1 MREPDTVSEAVSDVV
16 HPVRLT
22 TSDRVTLTIDVPD
35 GTSVVDA
42 AAATGYVLPGQC
54 HAGTCG
60 SCHAAAT
67 GAYRLGPHS
76 AAALPDAAAAA
87 GQVLL
92 CRTYPTGPVEVTAPY
107 ARSRILDGRPGRRE
121 GVVTDVVRVAAQMV
135 WVQIALES
143 DDETGAGY
151 QFDPGQFVEVQVP
164 GDERRRAYSLVNT
177 GNWNGTAELLVKLH
191 PGGYF
196 SGYLTD
202 LLDRWPVAAD
212 DGARLVLHG
221 PTGAFGLRESG
232 RRPRWFVAGGTGL
245 APVLSLLRR
254 MAEWGEPHPVR
265 LFLGVPTP
273 ADLPR
278 LPVLAELATTLPTLR
293 LAVCVEHPDDGWT
306 GAVGN
311 PLAALEAA
319 VAEHTGTAPDVY
331 VCGPPGLVDAVAAV
345 AAPAGLPPVVAER
358 VLPT

>member
-1 MREPDTVSEAVSDVV
+1 MSDTVSDVV

-22 TSDRVTLTIDVPD
+22 TSDQVTLTIDVPD

-42 AAATGYVLPGQC
+42 AAAAGYVLPAQC
-54 HAGTCG
+54 RAGTCG

-67 GAYRLGPHS
+67 GAYRLGAHS
-76 AAALPDAAAAA
+76 AAALPDEAVVA
-87 GQVLL
+87 GQTLL
-92 CRTYPTGPVEVTAPY
+92 CRTYPTGPLEVATPY
-107 ARSRILDGRPGRRE
+107 ARSRILDGSPGRRE

-135 WVQIALES
+135 WVKIALDP
-143 DDETGAGY
+143 DDDAGAGY
-151 QFDPGQFVEVQVP
+151 QFDPGQFVEVEVP

-177 GNWNGTAELLVKLH
+177 GNWEGIAELLIKLH

-196 SGYLTD
+196 STYLTD
-202 LLDRWPVAAD
+202 LLDRWPTV
-212 DGARLVLHG
+212 ARLVLHG

-254 MAEWGEPHPVR
+254 MAEWGEPHPAR

-278 LPVLAELATTLPTLR
+278 LPVLADLVATLPALR
-293 LAVCVEHPDDGWT
+293 LTTCVEHPDDGWT
-306 GAVGN
+306 GTVGN
-311 PLAALEAA
+311 PLAALRHA
-319 VAEHTGTAPDVY
+319 VAEHTGTAPDIY
-331 VCGPPGLVDAVAAV
+331 VCGPPGLVDAVGTIASE
-345 AAPAGLPPVVAER
+345 AGLPPVVAER

>member
-1 MREPDTVSEAVSDVV
+1 MTKESDTVSDTVSDDV
-16 HPVRLT
+16 HTVRLT
-22 TSDRVTLTIDVPD
+22 TSDQVTLTIDVPD

-42 AAATGYVLPGQC
+42 AAAVGYVLPAQC
-54 HAGTCG
+54 RAGTCG

-67 GAYRLGPHS
+67 GDYRLGAHS
-76 AAALPDAAAAA
+76 TAALPDAAAAT
-87 GQVLL
+87 GQTLL
-92 CRTYPTGPVEVTAPY
+92 CATYPTGPLQVTTPY
-107 ARSRILDGRPGRRE
+107 TRSRILDGRPGRPGRRE
-121 GVVTDVVRVAAQMV
+121 GVVTDIVQVAAQMV
-135 WVQIALES
+135 WVKIAL
-143 DDETGAGY
+143 DPDGKTGAGY
-151 QFDPGQFVEVQVP
+151 QFDPGQFVEVEVP

-177 GNWNGTAELLVKLH
+177 GNWDGTAELLVKLH
-191 PGGYF
+191 PDGYF

-202 LLDRWPVAAD
+202 LLDRWPAT
-212 DGARLVLHG
+212 ARLVLHG

-278 LPVLAELATTLPTLR
+278 LPVLADLAATLPSLR
-293 LAVCVEHPDDGWT
+293 LTTCVEHPDDSWT

-311 PLAALEAA
+311 PLAALRQA
-319 VAEHTGTAPDVY
+319 VTEHTGTAPDIY
-331 VCGPPGLVDAVAAV
+331 VSGPPGLVDAVETIASE
-345 AAPAGLPPVVAER
+345 AGLPPVVTER

>member
-1 MREPDTVSEAVSDVV
+1 MPDTVSDVV

-22 TSDRVTLTIDVPD
+22 TADQVTLTIDVPD

-42 AAATGYVLPGQC
+42 AAAAGYVLPAQC
-54 HAGTCG
+54 RAGTCG

-67 GAYRLGPHS
+67 GDYRLGAHS
-76 AAALPDAAAAA
+76 SAALPDDAVAA
-87 GQVLL
+87 GQTLL
-92 CRTYPTGPVEVTAPY
+92 CSTYPTGPLEVTTPY
-107 ARSRILDGRPGRRE
+107 ARSRILDGSPGRRE
-121 GVVTDVVRVAAQMV
+121 GVITDVVRVAAQMV
-135 WVQIALES
+135 WVKIALDP
-143 DDETGAGY
+143 DDDAGAGY
-151 QFDPGQFVEVQVP
+151 QFDPGQFIEVEVP

-177 GNWNGTAELLVKLH
+177 GNWDGTAELLIKLH

-196 SGYLTD
+196 SGHLED
-202 LLDRWPVAAD
+202 LLERWPVAAD

-254 MAEWGEPHPVR
+254 MAEWGEPHPAR

-273 ADLPR
+273 EDLPR
-278 LPVLAELATTLPTLR
+278 LPVLVDLAATLPSLR
-293 LAVCVEHPDDGWT
+293 LSTCVEHPDDTWT
-306 GAVGN
+306 GLVGN
-311 PLAALEAA
+311 PLTALREA
-319 VAEHTGTAPDVY
+319 VAEHTGTAPDIY
-331 VCGPPGLVDAVAAV
+331 VCGPPGLVDAVGTIASE
-345 AAPAGLPPVVAER
+345 AGLPPVVAER